1 MSALALGMA
10 ALTLFSGGV
19 QAKDPDELLKS
30 FTAEL
35 TAAGNDAAARQ
46 AASAKVRTQAVEAIK
61 GLDLA
66 SVIPAKGYAWAQ
78 VASRA
83 SEWKVIPP
91 LVDKFLTTN
100 PEPTIKFSA
109 LSLGMVGAGYTEDFA
124 AGTKFLKAMEPT
136 TDQQKVQKVSSALN
150 WLGDLYVKNL
160 GVDAAVKEFRSLIA
174 MLPAAAEGNLANSVE
189 SIKAAG
195 FGQIADAYVEASR
208 TEEALNV
215 LAEGEA
221 AITNAN
227 AKRSLTSK
235 KNQLT
240 VVGKTAPEITVE
252 NSLGT
257 WKGGLEKYRG
267 KVVLLDFFAHW
278 CGPCKASFPDLRK
291 TYADL
296 SAQGLEIV
304 HATRFYG
311 TFEQERNLSKEAEFE
326 KMKGFVKQHE
336 LAWPVVF
343 VDAKAFESYGVSG
356 IPHMI
361 LIDPDGKVVKHKI
374 GYSAQSFA
382 ALRADIEAT
391 LAKFN
396 SGKK

>member
-10 ALTLFSGGV
+10 ALTLFSGGI

-46 AASAKVRTQAVEAIK
+46 AASAKVRTQAIEAIK
-61 GLDLA
+61 ALDVNA
-66 SVIPAKGYAWAQ
+66 VEAAKGYSWAQ

-100 PEPTIKFSA
+100 PEPAIKFSA
-109 LSLGMVGAGYTEDFA
+109 LSLGMVGAGYSEDFTY
-124 AGTKFLKAMEPT
+124 GTKFLKAMEPT
-136 TDQQKVQKVSSALN
+136 TDQQKLQKVSSAFN

-160 GVDAAVKEFRSLIA
+160 GVDAAVKEFRSLLTL
-174 MLPAAAEGNLANSVE
+174 LPAGAEGNLANSVE
-189 SIKAAG
+189 SVKAAG
-195 FGQIADAYVEASR
+195 FTQIADAYSEAGR
-208 TEEALNV
+208 TQDALNA
-215 LAEGEA
+215 LSEGEA
-221 AITNAN
+221 AVTNAN
-227 AKRSLTSK
+227 AKRGLTSK

-252 NSLGT
+252 NSLNP

-278 CGPCKASFPDLRK
+278 CGPCKASFGDLRK

-311 TFEQERNLSKEAEFE
+311 SYEQERNLSKEAEFD
-326 KMKGFVKQHE
+326 KMKGFIKQHE
-336 LAWPVVF
+336 IVWPVVF
-343 VDAKAFESYGVSG
+343 VDSKAFESYGVSG

-382 ALRADIEAT
+382 ALRADIEST

>member
-30 FTAEL
+30 FSAEL

-46 AASAKVRTQAVEAIK
+46 AASAKVRSQAVEAIK
-61 GLDLA
+61 ALDLSTVDA
-66 SVIPAKGYAWAQ
+66 AKGYSWAQ

-100 PEPTIKFSA
+100 PEPAVKFSA

-124 AGTKFLKAMEPT
+124 AGTKFLKAMEPA
-136 TDQQKVQKVSSALN
+136 TDQQKLQKVSSAFN
-150 WLGDLYVKNL
+150 WMGDLYVKNL
-160 GVDAAVKEFRSLIA
+160 GIDAAVKEFRSLIA
-174 MLPAAAEGNLANSVE
+174 SLPAPEGNLANSVE

-195 FGQIADAYVEASR
+195 YSQIADAYTESGR
-208 TEEALNV
+208 TDDALNA
-215 LAEGEA
+215 LTEGESA
-221 AITNAN
+221 VTNPN

-252 NSLGT
+252 NSLNP

-296 SAQGLEIV
+296 SGQGLEIV

-311 TFEQERNLSKEAEFE
+311 SYEQERNLTKEAEFD
-326 KMKGFVKQHE
+326 KMKGFIKQHE
-336 LAWPVVF
+336 IVWPVVF
-343 VDAKAFESYGVSG
+343 VDAKAFESFGVSG

-361 LIDPDGKVVKHKI
+361 LIDPEGKVVKHKI

-382 ALRADIEAT
+382 ALRADIEST

-396 SGKK
+396 LAKK

>member
-30 FTAEL
+30 FSAEL
-35 TAAGNDAAARQ
+35 TAAGSDAAARQ
-46 AASAKVRTQAVEAIK
+46 AASTKVRGMAIEAIK
-61 GLDLA
+61 ALDMSTVA
-66 SVIPAKGYAWAQ
+66 AAKGYSWAQ

-100 PEPTIKFSA
+100 PEPAIKFSA

-136 TDQQKVQKVSSALN
+136 TDQQKIQKVSSAFN
-150 WLGDLYVKNL
+150 WMGDLYVKNL
-160 GVDAAVKEFRSLIA
+160 GVDEAVKEFRSLLA
-174 MLPAAAEGNLANSVE
+174 MLPATMEGNMAASLE
-189 SIKAAG
+189 SIKASG
-195 FGQIADAYVEASR
+195 YGQIADAYTEAGR
-208 TEEALNV
+208 KEDALKA
-215 LAEGEA
+215 LADGEA
-221 AITNAN
+221 AVTNAN

-235 KNQLT
+235 KNQLS
-240 VVGKTAPEITVE
+240 VVGTTAPEIGVE
-252 NSLGT
+252 NSLGN

-278 CGPCKASFPDLRK
+278 CGPCKASFGDLRK

-296 SAQGLEIV
+296 AGQGLEIV

-311 TFEQERNLSKEAEFE
+311 TYEQEKGLSKEAEFDR
-326 KMKGFVKQHE
+326 MKGFVKQHE
-336 LAWPVVF
+336 IAWPVVF

-361 LIDPDGKVVKHKI
+361 LIDPDGKVLKHKI

-382 ALRADIEAT
+382 ALRADIEST

-396 SGKK
+396 LAKK